1 MNRLA
6 GEPSLYLRQHAEN
19 PVNWYPWGPEALDRA
34 RDEDRPVL
42 LSVGYSA
49 CHWCHVMAHE
59 SFEDEATAAVMN
71 ELFVNVKVDREER
84 PDVDALYMQAT
95 LSLAGQGGWPMTVFL
110 TPDGRP
116 FYAGT
121 YFPPTARGGL
131 PGFADL
137 CRAIAAAYRDRR
149 DDVEGQAAE
158 VARRLGV
165 AAGRTAAR
173 EDLDT
178 RVLDDAVVG
187 LARVFDPVEGGFGGA
202 PKFPPSLAVEF
213 LLRRLWRRPDDHHSL
228 EMVDR
233 TLGKMAAGGIHD
245 QVGGGFHRYA
255 VDGHWLVPHF
265 EKMLYDNALLA
276 RDYALAFRLGGNPE
290 HRRVAEDTLGW
301 LLREMRLPGGGFAAA
316 QDADSPGG
324 EGAFFVWTPAEL
336 ADLLPSDQ
344 ARAVTLRYGVRAEGN
359 FEGRS
364 ILHVVATVDEVSRQ
378 MGQDARPLLEA
389 ARETLYVARAS
400 RPAPARDDKVVA
412 AWNGLAIAALADA
425 GIALGRAD
433 YIDAAEAAAAFV
445 LDALV
450 VDGRLR
456 RAHTGAGAHHLG
468 HLDDHADL
476 CHGLLC
482 LYGATFRPRW
492 LAAARDLAARMVE
505 LFADPEAGGFFYAG
519 SDGEALVARTRDL
532 EDHPTPAGNSQA
544 AHVLL
549 RIADLTGDAEL
560 EGRAEGALRMVRSEM
575 ARFPQ
580 AFGTALIALD
590 HHLADRREIAVAGAP
605 EDPRTAV
612 LVAAA
617 RAAAGPYDA
626 IAVGDPDDAEA
637 IAAAPLLAGRPLRD
651 GAPAAYVCRRFACE
665 APVTDAQALTALLSD
680 RPGAAGRP
688 HGPSTDDDGGAA

>member
-1 MNRLA
+1 VNRLA
-6 GEPSLYLRQHAEN
+6 GESSLYLRQHAEN
-19 PVNWYPWGPEALDRA
+19 PVDWYPWGAEAQDRA
-34 RDEDRPVL
+34 RAEDRPIL
-42 LSVGYSA
+42 LSVGYSS

-59 SFEDEATAAVMN
+59 SFEDPETAAVMN

-121 YFPPTARGGL
+121 YFPRVARGGL
-131 PGFADL
+131 PAFPDL

-149 DDVEGQAAE
+149 EDVEGQAAE
-158 VARRLGV
+158 LARRLGV
-165 AAGRTAAR
+165 AAGRIPSAD
-173 EDLDT
+173 DLDP

-202 PKFPPSLAVEF
+202 PKFPPSLALEF
-213 LLRRLWRRPDDHHSL
+213 LLRRLWRRPDDHHSR

-245 QVGGGFHRYA
+245 QIGGGFHRYA

-265 EKMLYDNALLA
+265 EKMLYDNALLGRA
-276 RDYALAFRLGGNPE
+276 YALAFRLGGNPE
-290 HRRVAEDTLGW
+290 HRRVAEDTLDW
-301 LLREMRLPGGGFAAA
+301 LLREMRVPGGGFAAA

-324 EGAFFVWTPAEL
+324 EGAFFVWTPQEL
-336 ADLLPSDQ
+336 ADLLPADQ
-344 ARAVTLRYGVRAEGN
+344 ARAVTLRYGVREEGD

-378 MGQDARPLLEA
+378 IGEDAGPLLAA
-389 ARETLYVARAS
+389 ARTTLYAARSA
-400 RPAPARDDKVVA
+400 RPAPARDDKVIT
-412 AWNGLAIAALADA
+412 AWNGLAIAAFADA
-425 GIALGRAD
+425 GVALDRGD
-433 YIDAAEAAAAFV
+433 YVDAATATAAFV

-456 RAHTGAGAHHLG
+456 RAHTGAGAPHLG

-482 LYGATFRPRW
+482 LYGATLQPRW
-492 LAAARDLAARMVE
+492 LAAARDIAARMVE
-505 LFADPEAGGFFYAG
+505 LFADPDAGGFFYAG
-519 SDGEALVARTRDL
+519 SDGESLVARTRDL

-549 RIADLTGDAEL
+549 RIADLTGDAAL
-560 EGRAEGALRMVRSEM
+560 EDLAVGALRMVHAEM
-575 ARFPQ
+575 GRFPQ

-590 HHLADRREIAVAGAP
+590 HHLSERRGIAIAGAP
-605 EDPRTAV
+605 DDPRTAE
-612 LVAAA
+612 LVRAA
-617 RAAAGPYDA
+617 RAAAGPYDV
-626 IAVGDPDDAEA
+626 IAAGDPDDAA
-637 IAAAPLLAGRPLRD
+637 AVAAAPLLADRPLRD

-665 APVTDAQALTALLSD
+665 APVTDPGALTALLSGG
-680 RPGAAGRP
+680 PAA
-688 HGPSTDDDGGAA
+688 